1 MDGAYAESVYGR
13 AGLPFAKSVR
23 LARGIGTCSDE
34 VIGVGASTLHARV
47 IVRAA
52 SISVAVALQR
62 DAPCDMQAAAGVC
75 LKLTP
80 VVHW

>member
-1 MDGAYAESVYGR
+1 M
-13 AGLPFAKSVR
+13 R
-23 LARGIGTCSDE
+23 LARGIGTFSDE
-34 VIGVGASTLHARV
+34 AAGVGASTLHARV

-52 SISVAVALQR
+52 SMSVAVALQR
-62 DAPCDMQAAAGVC
+62 DVPCDMQAAAGVC